1 MSHKIA
7 ATPITL
13 AKRRCL
19 VRLRDAL
26 LSLPDRFCLDSIP
39 YKGKPIERWGRK
51 ASGLK
56 TPRESMPAGL
66 PATECTQEVVVNCR
80 PVVADTLPPARY
92 GAPHC
97 KATRAGMQLKIP
109 FAAAISLALML
120 SACFERKPDDAGGA
134 AANANPVIS
143 GSPPTSIRVGES
155 YSFTPSA
162 SDPDGDALT
171 FRISNRPSWASFD
184 ASTGRLAGTPQD
196 ADAGI
201 DANIRISV
209 SDGIVKTALATFSIA
224 VNQMSLGST
233 TLSWMPP
240 TQNADGSTLTDLTG
254 YRIYYGRGADTMDQ
268 VIIINNSG
276 LTRYVIENLSPA
288 RWYFSM
294 TSFNSLGVESARSAT
309 GSTSIT

>member
-1 MSHKIA
+1 
-7 ATPITL
+7 
-13 AKRRCL
+13 
-19 VRLRDAL
+19 
-26 LSLPDRFCLDSIP
+26 
-39 YKGKPIERWGRK
+39 
-51 ASGLK
+51 
-56 TPRESMPAGL
+56 
-66 PATECTQEVVVNCR
+66 
-80 PVVADTLPPARY
+80 
-92 GAPHC
+92 
-97 KATRAGMQLKIP
+97 MQLKIP

-120 SACFERKPDDAGGA
+120 SACFEKKPEDTGGA
-134 AANANPVIS
+134 TVNAKPVIS

-171 FRISNRPSWASFD
+171 FGISNRPSWASFD
-184 ASTGRLAGTPQD
+184 ASTGRVAGTPQD

-240 TQNADGSTLTDLTG
+240 TQNTNGSTLTNLAG
-254 YRIYYGRGADTMDQ
+254 YRIYYGRGANAQDQ
-268 VIIINNSG
+268 IITINNSS

-288 RWYFSM
+288 LWYFSM
-294 TSFNSLGVESARSAT
+294 TSINAQGIESARSAT
-309 GSTSIT
+309 ASRSIT